1 MMKSGIKSIW
11 IVLFGLV
18 SLSVF
23 GQALQNGKYET
34 VTLNVPGVCNMCK
47 ARIETSSYDVAGV
60 KSVKWDLETEV
71 LTAVIHKQKASRQKI
86 ADALAAVG
94 YRSELAKADPEAYA
108 KLPDCCKYDSGIEKH
123 GNN

>member
-1 MMKSGIKSIW
+1 MKSGIKSIW

-23 GQALQNGKYET
+23 GQAQQNGKYEN

-47 ARIETSSYDVAGV
+47 ARIETTSYDVAGV

-94 YRSELAKADPEAYA
+94 YRSELAKADTLAYA
-108 KLPDCCKYDSGIEKH
+108 KLPACCQYDSGIEKH